1 MAVTDIDFEGAGN
14 QGSNSI
20 SANNSD
26 DNNKNVVK
34 QDDVTNLSGN
44 EVDDVT
50 NKDGNIQNNEE
61 NNNSNTNDDNPST
74 GELNVGDVIEFD
86 GITYTV
92 DKNGNLVDDKGAVFK
107 EAKDVSEWLKTV
119 DVEDNKDQSINIS
132 SIKDALGVTITDE
145 NGKEIEFSDNPE
157 GVKSYINS
165 VIALRSNE
173 LQEAAINRLY
183 QDNPLLKQFQDYV
196 QLTGSPRGFGEIPD
210 RRGIKLDKDNEQQ
223 LIAVIKMA
231 AQEFGNK
238 SLNDTY
244 IKYLKDSGGLFDEAK
259 NQLDS
264 LIEKD
269 NAYRKEIEQKAEEQ
283 RRAQA
288 QATADYWNS
297 VNRIVE
303 SRQIGTY
310 RIPESF
316 TKEVNGKKVVIT
328 PKDFFNYISS
338 PIENSDGS
346 RSTAY
351 QNDLSKLTDE
361 EYLNRELVDAWLMF
375 TGGTYKDL
383 IDMAVK
389 EEEVRKLRVKA
400 KDVRSTKTAIVIKK
414 SSNKSKIDDIIL

>member
-1 MAVTDIDFEGAGN
+1 MAVADIDFEGAGN
-14 QGSNSI
+14 QGSNSTP
-20 SANNSD
+20 ANNSD

-50 NKDGNIQNNEE
+50 NKDGNTQNNEG
-61 NNNSNTNDDNPST
+61 NNNSNADNDNSST
-74 GELNVGDVIEFD
+74 GELNAGDVIEFD

-107 EAKDVSEWLKTV
+107 EAKDVAEWLKTV

-145 NGKEIEFSDNPE
+145 NGKEVEFSDNAE
-157 GVKSYINS
+157 GVKSYIDS
-165 VIALRSNE
+165 VIALKSSE
-173 LQEAAINRLY
+173 LQEAAVNRLY

-196 QLTGSPRGFGEIPD
+196 QLTGSPKGFGEIPD
-210 RRGIKLDKDNEQQ
+210 RRGIKLNKDNEQQ

-297 VNRIVE
+297 VNKIVE

-328 PKDFFNYISS
+328 PKDFFNYVSS
-338 PIENSDGS
+338 PIENPDGS

-414 SSNKSKIDDIIL
+414 SSNKSKIDDIVL

>member
-20 SANNSD
+20 PANNSD

-50 NKDGNIQNNEE
+50 NKDGNIQNNEG
-61 NNNSNTNDDNPST
+61 NNNSNTNDDNSST

-157 GVKSYINS
+157 GVKSYIDS

-173 LQEAAINRLY
+173 LQEAAVNRLY

>member
-61 NNNSNTNDDNPST
+61 NNNSNTNDDNSST

-157 GVKSYINS
+157 GVKSYIDS

-173 LQEAAINRLY
+173 LQEAAVNRLY

-288 QATADYWNS
+288 QATADYWNT

-400 KDVRSTKTAIVIKK
+400 KDVRSTKTATIIKK